1 MNFSLLDEEYDN
13 SDTYGPFPSFK
24 AALDFMKLKLPNPG
38 GWAKDPRGKKLPPKK
53 SPSGRR
59 VKHPPKP
66 KVEEK
71 PMQPKTARSVQGAF
85 RVRVPMIPTDIDM
98 MVRSIRPP
106 QTPYSVPAA
115 SVEGIVRFKIGQAGN
130 RVAAIINFDII
141 QDSQGELITNVTAR
155 GLTGV
160 QVSYLLEPILVPLLP
175 QIVAQAVAQ
184 GFLP

>member
-1 MNFSLLDEEYDN
+1 
-13 SDTYGPFPSFK
+13 
-24 AALDFMKLKLPNPG
+24 
-38 GWAKDPRGKKLPPKK
+38 
-53 SPSGRR
+53 
-59 VKHPPKP
+59 
-66 KVEEK
+66 
-71 PMQPKTARSVQGAF
+71 MQPKTARSVQGAF